1 MILVFKRDGE
11 IVAEVQGVLSLLLL
25 MTAFRMWWALLL
37 TQEHIIQSFYFIPW
51 VDDTIG
57 SALIEVD
64 MLHQIPISIF
74 LWMPKLFRVFLT
86 NLQSV
91 FWSLLTLGGEWK
103 GYLGV
108 RILIIC
114 FPSPHNF
121 LLPLWLPCVQNQMY
135 ACVELHLYCSCELQ
149 WISAVHF

>member
-1 MILVFKRDGE
+1 MILVFKRDSE

-37 TQEHIIQSFYFIPW
+37 AQEHIIQSFYFIPW
-51 VDDTIG
+51 DSDKIG

-64 MLHQIPISIF
+64 MLHQIPISSF
-74 LWMPKLFRVFLT
+74 LWMPKIFRVFLT

-103 GYLGV
+103 GYLWV

>member
-1 MILVFKRDGE
+1 MILVFKRDSK

-37 TQEHIIQSFYFIPW
+37 AQEHIIQSFYFIPW
-51 VDDTIG
+51 VSDTIG
-57 SALIEVD
+57 SALIEVG
-64 MLHQIPISIF
+64 MLHRIPVSIF
-74 LWMPKLFRVFLT
+74 LWMPKKFRVFLT
-86 NLQSV
+86 NFQSV
-91 FWSLLTLGGEWK
+91 LWSLLGLGGEWK

>member
-11 IVAEVQGVLSLLLL
+11 IVAEVQGFLSLLLL

-57 SALIEVD
+57 SALIEVG
-64 MLHQIPISIF
+64 MLHRIPISIF